1 MENLKDKLKK
11 TAAQVGLY
19 TVILVSLGTGVSIG
33 YYYNMIKS
41 SFKINKPVSVKR
53 ADVKLAIDENN
64 HLLIISKT
72 DGSYTVYQD
81 SIGYTIFNL
90 YAKHIWGQQANPV
103 K

>member
-41 SFKINKPVSVKR
+41 SFKINKPVSVK
-53 ADVKLAIDENN
+53 KLTLFLYDSNILNVAIFDNS
-64 HLLIISKT
+64 IPFSSKIVLKSDNKST
-72 DGSYTVYQD
+72 DDLS
-81 SIGYTIFNL
+81 L
-90 YAKHIWGQQANPV
+90 MC
-103 K
+103 

>member
-41 SFKINKPVSVKR
+41 SFKITSQCRLKEPM
-53 ADVKLAIDENN
+53 
-64 HLLIISKT
+64 
-72 DGSYTVYQD
+72 
-81 SIGYTIFNL
+81 
-90 YAKHIWGQQANPV
+90 
-103 K
+103 